1 MIRLTTYK
9 LSEISKNL
17 RLRSLVWFKFY
28 FKERNTPYISGRIY
42 KFARWYFF
50 VSLKKLQNASNVLIK
65 HFRFDKAL
73 LAKRMRIRFSLLK
86 KINLVYR
93 EFWATWKLQLNWN
106 IFFKQISSR
115 NWCNECLNKW
125 WFLELIPFKLILE
138 YGRLNKPSN

>member
-42 KFARWYFF
+42 KFARCYFF

-73 LAKRMRIRFSLLK
+73 LVKRMRIRFSLLK

-115 NWCNECLNKW
+115 NWCNECPNKW
-125 WFLELIPFKLILE
+125 LLELIPFKLNSE
-138 YGRLNKPSN
+138 YGQSRKKP